1 MTAYPIINLMAV
13 VPEHGNQNRINY
25 NQGFN
30 MKHLLN
36 ALTLSLLFSAAP
48 ALAEPISFAF
58 TFSGADYT
66 PGPNS
71 ALAKGTITF
80 DSTKL
85 GNPNR
90 NVWDVSSGFVYSSGT
105 APYGTNIPGLV
116 TALSLTVT
124 GATDGADNGT
134 FTLADYEAMVFDT
147 TSVALN
153 FAKELI
159 GQPTSSPTN
168 KTWGQD
174 DTIPSSNPAAFYTG
188 DFQLFS
194 VSTSLAPSGAYPFQ
208 LATNGGDYLQLVSFA
223 PATSGVP
230 EPASFALVGLGL
242 AAMGW
247 VRRRT

>member
-1 MTAYPIINLMAV
+1 
-13 VPEHGNQNRINY
+13 
-25 NQGFN
+25 

-36 ALTLSLLFSAAP
+36 ALLISLLSLAAP
-48 ALAEPISFAF
+48 ALAGPISFAF

-80 DSTKL
+80 DSSKL

-116 TALSLTVT
+116 TALNVTVT
-124 GATDGADNGT
+124 GSSGGVGDGT

-147 TSVALN
+147 SSTALN
-153 FAKELI
+153 LGKELI

-168 KTWGQD
+168 KTWGED

-188 DFQLFS
+188 DFQIFS
-194 VSTSLAPSGAYPFQ
+194 LSASFAPSGAYPFQ
-208 LATNGGDYLQLVSFA
+208 LATYGGDYMQLVSFA
-223 PATSGVP
+223 PVKNDIP
-230 EPASFALVGLGL
+230 EPSTLLLVGLGL
-242 AAMGW
+242 GVLAFAKKNKKAPS
-247 VRRRT
+247 

>member
-1 MTAYPIINLMAV
+1 
-13 VPEHGNQNRINY
+13 
-25 NQGFN
+25 

-36 ALTLSLLFSAAP
+36 ALFVALLAASAP
-48 ALAEPISFAF
+48 ALADPIAFAF

-116 TALSLTVT
+116 TALNVTVT
-124 GATDGADNGT
+124 GSTGGVGDGI

-147 TSVALN
+147 SSTALN
-153 FAKELI
+153 LGKELN
-159 GQPTSSPTN
+159 GQTTSSPGG

-174 DTIPSSNPAAFYTG
+174 DPIGSSDPAASYTG
-188 DFQLFS
+188 DFQIFS
-194 VSTSLAPSGAYPFQ
+194 VSASFAPSGVYPFQ
-208 LATNGGDYLQLVSFA
+208 LATYGGDYLQLVSFA
-223 PATSGVP
+223 PATSSVP
-230 EPASFALVGLGL
+230 EPGSFALFGLGL
-242 AAMGW
+242 AVMGW
-247 VRRRT
+247 VRRRV

>member
-1 MTAYPIINLMAV
+1 
-13 VPEHGNQNRINY
+13 
-25 NQGFN
+25 

-36 ALTLSLLFSAAP
+36 ALFIALLAASAP
-48 ALAEPISFAF
+48 ALAQPIVFAF
-58 TFSGADYT
+58 NFSGAAYT

-124 GATDGADNGT
+124 GATDSADNGT

-153 FAKELI
+153 LGKELI
-159 GQPTSSPTN
+159 GQPTSSPTS

-174 DTIPSSNPAAFYTG
+174 DSIPSSNPAAFYTG
-188 DFQLFS
+188 DFQIFS
-194 VSTSLAPSGAYPFQ
+194 VLTSLAPSGAYPFQ
-208 LATNGGDYLQLVSFA
+208 LATYGGDYMQLISFA
-223 PATSGVP
+223 PASNDIP
-230 EPASFALVGLGL
+230 EPTSFALFGLGL
-242 AAMGW
+242 VAIGW
-247 VRRRT
+247 ASKGR